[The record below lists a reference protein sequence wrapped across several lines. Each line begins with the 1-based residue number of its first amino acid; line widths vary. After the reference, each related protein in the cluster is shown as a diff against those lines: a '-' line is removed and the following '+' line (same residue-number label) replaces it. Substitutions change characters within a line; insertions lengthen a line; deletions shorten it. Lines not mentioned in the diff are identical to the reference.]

1 MNNFGE
7 KNLTDY
13 LTFEDDL
20 LGANSE
26 IALKLRQ
33 FYMQI
38 QEEPLP
44 LHLLELLDKLE
55 QAEQDSLRSEEKR
68 FDPL

>member
-13 LTFEDDL
+13 FTFEDDL
-20 LGANSE
+20 LGTNSE

>member
-1 MNNFGE
+1 
-7 KNLTDY
+7 NLTDY
-13 LTFEDDL
+13 FTFEDDL
-20 LGANSE
+20 LGTNSE

>member
-13 LTFEDDL
+13 FVFEDDL
-20 LGANSE
+20 LGANNE

-44 LHLLELLDKLE
+44 LHLLELLDRLE
-55 QAEQDSLRSEEKR
+55 QAEQDSFYREEKR
-68 FDPL
+68 FDLL

>member
-13 LTFEDDL
+13 FTFEDDL

-33 FYMQI
+33 FYMRI

-55 QAEQDSLRSEEKR
+55 QAEKDSLRSEEKR
-68 FDPL
+68 FDLL

>member
-13 LTFEDDL
+13 FTFEDDL
-20 LGANSE
+20 LGTNSE

-44 LHLLELLDKLE
+44 LRLLELLDKLE
-55 QAEQDSLRSEEKR
+55 QAEQDSLHSEEKR

>member
-13 LTFEDDL
+13 FTFEDDL

-55 QAEQDSLRSEEKR
+55 QAEKDSLHSEEKR
-68 FDPL
+68 FDLL